1 MPNSQM
7 EAIEKTKNL
16 KELPLEELIDSLMTC
31 EMKIAST
38 RKGNERGKNKEKY
51 RTQSSRRESR

>member
-1 MPNSQM
+1 M

-16 KELPLEELIDSLMTC
+16 KELPLEELISSLMTY

-38 RKGNERGKNKEKY
+38 RKGNERGKKKEKY
-51 RTQSSRRESR
+51 

>member
-1 MPNSQM
+1 MPTSQM

-51 RTQSSRRESR
+51 CT